1 MRALDKPGGKHT
13 DLYRSRF
20 REPPEEEA
28 TAFASSLHEDFRL
41 LGDDVD
47 QTEAHTI
54 MLHRVGLISAKDLAA
69 ILGALEKVRGSAKRK
84 NRVGHEDIHELIEHQ
99 VVEMTGLTVGGRLQT
114 ARSRNDQIAT
124 DIRMSVRR
132 GLNNLSEKMLTL
144 VEVLLDLAE
153 KNVET
158 PMLLYTHMQ
167 HAQVGTFSHY
177 LLAHVDPLLRS
188 EERVRYAYHR
198 VNRSPLGASVCGGS
212 RFRVSRTMTAQ
223 LLGFEG
229 IVENTLDA
237 VSSRDFLLEVA
248 GLLAIVMADL
258 SRLAEDLI
266 LWSTE
271 EFGYIEL
278 SDKYASPSSAMPQKK
293 NPSALELI
301 RARAARV
308 FSCLAQLL
316 TVTKALPTGYSLDL
330 QETKAPIWEGL
341 DTTEASLSVMA
352 GVVSTLKVNR
362 RRMAE
367 KAAGSLAVALDM
379 AEALAAETGV
389 SFREAHRL
397 IGRMISNMCERGI
410 PFDSLSP
417 RQVEKEAKRTLGR
430 NIRVDPRI
438 LLQASN
444 LLGMLK
450 QRKTRG
456 GPAPRQTRAMLRNR
470 RARLRGRRERLK
482 ARIQAL
488 QRSRSNLS
496 NMVQRFSAISWGRD
510 RSM

>member
-1 MRALDKPGGKHT
+1 
-13 DLYRSRF
+13 
-20 REPPEEEA
+20 
-28 TAFASSLHEDFRL
+28 
-41 LGDDVD
+41 
-47 QTEAHTI
+47 
-54 MLHRVGLISAKDLAA
+54 
-69 ILGALEKVRGSAKRK
+69 
-84 NRVGHEDIHELIEHQ
+84 
-99 VVEMTGLTVGGRLQT
+99 
-114 ARSRNDQIAT
+114 
-124 DIRMSVRR
+124 
-132 GLNNLSEKMLTL
+132 LNNLSEKMLTL

-167 HAQVGTFSHY
+167 HAQVGSFSHY

-188 EERVRYAYHR
+188 EERVRDAYHR

-212 RFRVSRTMTAQ
+212 RFRISRTMTAQ

-258 SRLAEDLI
+258 SRMAEDLI

-293 NPSALELI
+293 NPSVLELV
-301 RARAARV
+301 RARASRV

-316 TVTKALPTGYSLDL
+316 TVTKALPTGYNLDL

-379 AEALAAETGV
+379 AEALAVETGV

-397 IGRMISNMCERGI
+397 IGRVISNMCEGGV
-410 PFDSLSP
+410 PFDSLSA
-417 RQVEKEAKRTLGR
+417 RQVEAEAKRTLGR
-430 NIRVDPRI
+430 NIRVDPEI

-444 LLGMLK
+444 LVGMLK

-456 GPAPRQTRAMLRNR
+456 GPAPRQTRAMLRTR
-470 RARLRGRRERLK
+470 RTRLRGRRERLK

-496 NMVQRFSAISWGRD
+496 NMVQRFSAIG
-510 RSM
+510 